1 MASSDVLEEL
11 KSIKDDLQYI
21 KENMVD
27 VDMIL
32 TSDEVEILA
41 ESINEYKSG
50 KTTKLDDLK
59 RDQ

>member
-27 VDMIL
+27 VDMVL
-32 TSDEVEILA
+32 TSDEADILA
-41 ESINEYKSG
+41 ESISEYKSG
-50 KTTKLDDLK
+50 KTTKLADLK
-59 RDQ
+59 RDI

>member
-1 MASSDVLEEL
+1 MASSEVLEEL
-11 KSIKDDLQYI
+11 KNIKDDLQYI

-32 TSDEVEILA
+32 TSEEVEILV
-41 ESINEYKSG
+41 ESINEYKNE

>member
-1 MASSDVLEEL
+1 MASSEVLEEL
-11 KSIKDDLQYI
+11 KIIKDDLQYI

-50 KTTKLDDLK
+50 KTAKLDDLK

>member
-1 MASSDVLEEL
+1 MASSEVLEEL
-11 KSIKDDLQYI
+11 KNIKDDLQYI

-41 ESINEYKSG
+41 DSINEYKNG

>member
-1 MASSDVLEEL
+1 MTSSDVLEEL
-11 KSIKDDLQYI
+11 KGIKDDLQYI

-27 VDMIL
+27 VDMVL
-32 TSDEVEILA
+32 TADEADILA

-50 KTTKLDDLK
+50 TTTKLADLK